1 MVGDVAFRVGKP
13 VGRCMMATIDPVTLA
28 SSKEPTRT
36 LARHRLVDGK
46 TLFAVHL
53 VPEASGRISVGDEVR
68 AE

>member
-1 MVGDVAFRVGKP
+1 
-13 VGRCMMATIDPVTLA
+13 MMATIDTGTLTA
-28 SSKEPTRT
+28 SKEPTRT

-53 VPEASGRISVGDEVR
+53 VPEGSGRVSVGDEVR

>member
-1 MVGDVAFRVGKP
+1 
-13 VGRCMMATIDPVTLA
+13 MATIDATTLTT
-28 SSKEPTRT
+28 SKEPTRT

-53 VPEASGRISVGDEVR
+53 VPEGPGRVSVGDDVR